1 MLLLWLIYLKFG
13 ALCRSPPG
21 TRIALS
27 YVMGNSTYWP
37 TCRQALDE
45 VSARS
50 NRVMSQN
57 TCFGA
62 VSRSLIA
69 TAAFLVASLAAGCG
83 QFGSQAPPAN
93 SAALAPI
100 PQPTIAAPESPPPP
114 APSHTAKASFY
125 SDSFAGKKT
134 ASGETYDPDEM
145 TAASKKLP
153 IGTVV
158 KVKNI
163 ENGRTVNV
171 RINDHGPNV
180 RGRDLDLSKAAARRL
195 GLTHKGVAKVK
206 VTRVSKHSKAVAAST
221 EPDSTGNADAAEPT
235 NSTAAANPGATAPAS
250 GPAPEANAAPP
261 AAAPA
266 SDAASSSAAVQ

>member
-1 MLLLWLIYLKFG
+1 M
-13 ALCRSPPG
+13 P
-21 TRIALS
+21 T
-27 YVMGNSTYWP
+27 NSTYWP

-50 NRVMSQN
+50 NRVMPRN
-57 TCFGA
+57 TCFGM
-62 VSRSLIA
+62 VSHSLIA
-69 TAAFLVASLAAGCG
+69 TVAILVASLAVGCG
-83 QFGSQAPPAN
+83 QFGSQAPPTN
-93 SAALAPI
+93 STALAPM
-100 PQPTIAAPESPPPP
+100 PQPTIVAPESPPPP
-114 APSHTAKASFY
+114 PPSHTARASFY
-125 SDSFAGKKT
+125 SDSFEGKKT
-134 ASGETYDPDEM
+134 ASGEPYDPDEL

-158 KVKNI
+158 KVKNV

-206 VTRVSKHSKAVAAST
+206 VTRVSKHSKAVAKST
-221 EPDSTGNADAAEPT
+221 EPDSTGTAYAAEPPS
-235 NSTAAANPGATAPAS
+235 STTAANPGTT
-250 GPAPEANAAPP
+250 APEANAGAP

-266 SDAASSSAAVQ
+266 TNAASSSAAVQ